1 MIGPAD
7 IEAWAEEAEEA
18 EASEA
23 TAGRP
28 ATERPAP
35 PPSPFSLVTPMTT
48 SFALP
53 WRLALERRL
62 ARRRAG

>member
-7 IEAWAEEAEEA
+7 IEAWAEEAEA
-18 EASEA
+18 IEASA
-23 TAGRP
+23 ARP

-35 PPSPFSLVTPMTT
+35 HPSPFSLVAPMTN
-48 SFALP
+48 SFTLP
-53 WRLALERRL
+53 WRMALERRL